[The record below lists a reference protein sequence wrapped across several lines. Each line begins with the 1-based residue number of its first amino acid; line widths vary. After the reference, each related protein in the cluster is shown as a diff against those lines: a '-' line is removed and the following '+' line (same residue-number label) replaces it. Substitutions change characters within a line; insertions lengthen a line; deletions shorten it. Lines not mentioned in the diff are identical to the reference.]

1 MNRGTGTKETIVFI
15 LPFRD
20 EAPVGG
26 YKIVYGYA
34 DRLAQEGHDVHLVYP
49 HIKPEDF
56 ARVRNP
62 LLRLKMRLGFLYRY
76 RVRMQ
81 LRLGSWYEFTGP
93 VSREYVCTVGKHLPR
108 RYPGSTTFVA
118 TAVETS
124 YWLAAMKGIER
135 GKGYYFI
142 QDFEN
147 WKHDDAYVFASYRL
161 PLRKAVISGW
171 LKDLVT
177 KAAGSEDEAVVVPN
191 AIDPEYFVL
200 SNSMESRS
208 RFEVALLYHL
218 DERKRTEDILAA
230 LDIVRQAV
238 PQLHAAAF
246 GVEPRPEG
254 LPDWYDYYQRP
265 DRETLGRIY
274 NTAAVFVAAS
284 RAEGWGLTVCEAMQ
298 CGCAVACTDAGG
310 FREFCEDGRTALM
323 SPPLDVAALAGN
335 IRRLI
340 EDDALRIRLAGAG
353 KDVIENFTWDKSFAK
368 MKEFLEIKD

>member
-1 MNRGTGTKETIVFI
+1 MTEGTCRKETIVFI

-34 DRLAQEGHDVHLVYP
+34 DRLAREGHDIHLVYP

-76 RVRMQ
+76 RIRKQ
-81 LRLGSWYEFTGP
+81 LRLGSWYEFTGH
-93 VSREYVCTVGKHLPR
+93 VSREYVFTAGKNLPR
-108 RYPGSTTFVA
+108 RYPGSAKFVA
-118 TAVETS
+118 TAVETA
-124 YWLAAMKGIER
+124 YWVSSMR
-135 GKGYYFI
+135 GVEGRGYYFI

-147 WKHDDAYVFASYRL
+147 WKHDDEYVLASFRL

-171 LKDLVT
+171 LRDKVME
-177 KAAGSEDEAVVVPN
+177 AGEDAVVIPN
-191 AIDPEYFVL
+191 AVDPDYFIL
-200 SNSMESRS
+200 SADIEGRS
-208 RFEVALLYHL
+208 RYEVAMLYHT

-230 LDIVRQAV
+230 LEIVKKAV

-246 GVEPRPEG
+246 GVEPRPVS

-265 DRETLGRIY
+265 DRQTHNRIY
-274 NTAAVFVAAS
+274 NTASVFVAAS

-298 CGCAVACTDAGG
+298 CGCAIACTDAGG

-323 SPPLDVAALAGN
+323 SPPFDVAALAGN

-340 EDDALRIRLAGAG
+340 EDDALRIRLARAG
-353 KDVIENFTWDKSFAK
+353 KEKIGNFTWDRSFAR
-368 MKEFLEIKD
+368 MKEFLEIRD

>member
-1 MNRGTGTKETIVFI
+1 MKKGTGIKETIVFI

-49 HIKPEDF
+49 HIKPEEF

-62 LLRLKMRLGFLYRY
+62 LRRFKMRLGFLYRY
-76 RVRMQ
+76 RVRKQ

-108 RYPGSTTFVA
+108 RYPDSTKFVA

-124 YWLAAMKGIER
+124 YWLAAMKGAER

-147 WKHDDAYVFASYRL
+147 WKHDDEYVLASYRL
-161 PLRKAVISGW
+161 PLKKAVISSW
-171 LKDLVT
+171 IRDKVAD
-177 KAAGSEDEAVVVPN
+177 AGEKAVVIPN
-191 AIDPEYFVL
+191 AVDPDYFIL
-200 SNSMESRS
+200 SADIEGRS
-208 RFEVALLYHL
+208 RYEVALLYHT

-230 LDIVRQAV
+230 LEIVKKSV

-265 DRETLGRIY
+265 DRQTHNRIY
-274 NTAAVFVAAS
+274 NTASVFVAAS

-310 FREFCEDGRTALM
+310 FREFCEDGRTAFM

-340 EDDALRIRLAGAG
+340 EDDALRVRLARAG
-353 KDVIENFTWDKSFAK
+353 KNTIGNFTWDKSFAK

>member
-1 MNRGTGTKETIVFI
+1 MNKGTGTKETIVFI

-34 DRLAQEGHDVHLVYP
+34 DRLAREGHDVHLVYP
-49 HIKPEDF
+49 HIKPEAF

-76 RVRMQ
+76 RIRKQ
-81 LRLGSWYEFTGP
+81 LRLGSWYQFSGP
-93 VSREYVCTVGKHLPR
+93 VSREYVFTIGAGLSR
-108 RYPGSTTFVA
+108 RYPDSTKFVA

-124 YWLAAMKGIER
+124 CWLAAMKCAGREN
-135 GKGYYFI
+135 GYYFI

-147 WKHDDAYVFASYRL
+147 WKHDDGYVIASFRL

-171 LKDLVT
+171 LRDKVME
-177 KAAGSEDEAVVVPN
+177 AGEEAVVIPN
-191 AIDPEYFVL
+191 AIDPDYFIL
-200 SNSMESRS
+200 SNGIESRS
-208 RFEVALLYHL
+208 RYEVSLLYHT

-230 LDIVRQAV
+230 LGIVKEAV
-238 PQLHAAAF
+238 PLLHVTAF

-265 DRETLGRIY
+265 DRQTHNKIY

-298 CGCAVACTDAGG
+298 CGCAIACTDAGG

-323 SPPLDVAALAGN
+323 SAPLDVAALAGN

-340 EDDALRIRLAGAG
+340 EDDALRIRLARAG
-353 KDVIENFTWDKSFAK
+353 KDTIENFTWDSSFAK